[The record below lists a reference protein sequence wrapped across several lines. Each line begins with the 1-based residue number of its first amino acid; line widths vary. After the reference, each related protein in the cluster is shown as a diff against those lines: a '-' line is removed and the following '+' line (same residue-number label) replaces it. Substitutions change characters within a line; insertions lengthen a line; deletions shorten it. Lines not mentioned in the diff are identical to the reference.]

1 MSDKIEKVIRP
12 VIGGRQIDTTTPS
25 KPTADSSHKELW
37 QMTKSEYEQR
47 HGQLRLNTT
56 VTGRFS
62 PHKSA
67 VEIAL
72 NKGLP
77 VPQEVLA
84 DYPALTG
91 S

>member
-1 MSDKIEKVIRP
+1 MPDTNDKVIRP
-12 VIGGRQIDTTTPS
+12 VIGGLQNDTPAPP
-25 KPTADSSHKELW
+25 KPVVDPSHKEIW
-37 QMTKSEYEQR
+37 QMTRAEYER
-47 HGQLRLNTT
+47 TYGQLRTNTT

-84 DYPALTG
+84 DYPSLVG
-91 S
+91 